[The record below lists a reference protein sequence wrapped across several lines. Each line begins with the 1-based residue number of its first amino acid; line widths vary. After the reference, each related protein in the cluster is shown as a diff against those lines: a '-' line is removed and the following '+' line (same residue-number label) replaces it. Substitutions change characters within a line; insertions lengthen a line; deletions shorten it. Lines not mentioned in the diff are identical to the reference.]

1 MRLLVFC
8 AQQEFGMDKVFMPRP
23 IADLVILGVG
33 QSSQS
38 WPGLVAKEPGFNG
51 QVWTI
56 NAGGLAFRH
65 HVVFDMHTE
74 EYVFA
79 QEESKLRRI
88 MERRKWFETHDRP
101 VVMPKAL
108 PQYPTSLTYPM
119 KLVADKLK
127 TDYFTN
133 GMAYMLAM
141 AHLCDVKRLFVMGAD
156 FLVEKPGDHVVME
169 DGRACMEYWLGR
181 LVERGCNV
189 LVTDKSPVLGASARS
204 AGSNLYGY
212 HMPVLQTPDYTR
224 EVTSADQ

>member
-1 MRLLVFC
+1 
-8 AQQEFGMDKVFMPRP
+8 MDKVFMPRP
-23 IADLVILGVG
+23 ISDLVILGVG

-38 WPGLVAKEPGFNG
+38 WAGLMAKEPGFNG

-65 HVVFDMHTE
+65 DVVFDMHTE
-74 EYVFA
+74 EYIYA

-119 KLVADKLK
+119 KLVAGLLR
-127 TDYFTN
+127 TDYFVN

-156 FLVEKPGDHVVME
+156 FQVDKPGEGLIME
-169 DGRACMEYWLGR
+169 DGRGCIEYWLGR
-181 LVERGCNV
+181 LAEKGCQV
-189 LVTDKSPVLGASARS
+189 LVSDKSPLLASASRTG
-204 AGSNLYGY
+204 ANWGLYGY
-212 HMPVLQTPDYTR
+212 HMPRLATPDYTQ
-224 EVTSADQ
+224 EVTNADQ